1 MPERIV
7 EEMLESLW
15 TCEEQGRSTVD
26 AVLQGTHLQAS
37 RSALEEMRADGM
49 LTLDGERVE
58 LTAKGRAEAAVIL
71 RRHRLAE
78 RLLADALGM
87 DPSATEAAACGFEHA
102 VLPEVAEAICTL
114 LGHPVECPHGRPIP
128 PGECCR
134 ERRQEARRALT
145 PLAEAPLNRWLRV
158 AYLRTRHHDRLHLL
172 LSLGLGPGAN
182 VRLHQRTPVLVVQVD
197 QSEFAL
203 DRDVA
208 ADVVAWLEPERG

>member
-7 EEMLESLW
+7 EELLESLW

-26 AVLQGTHLQAS
+26 SVLTGTHLQAS
-37 RSALEEMRADGM
+37 RPALEEMQADG
-49 LTLDGERVE
+49 LLVLDRERAE
-58 LTAKGRAEAAVIL
+58 LTAKGRAEAAVII

-78 RLLADALGM
+78 RLLADALRM
-87 DPSATEAAACGFEHA
+87 DPAAVEAAACGFEHA

-134 ERRQEARRALT
+134 EQRQEAAKLLT
-145 PLAEAPLNRWLRV
+145 PLADAPLNKWLRV

-172 LSLGLGPGAN
+172 LSLGLGPGGN
-182 VRLHQRTPVLVVQVD
+182 IRLHQRTPVLVVQVD

-203 DRDVA
+203 DREVA
-208 ADVVAWLEPERG
+208 ADVVAWLEPDRG